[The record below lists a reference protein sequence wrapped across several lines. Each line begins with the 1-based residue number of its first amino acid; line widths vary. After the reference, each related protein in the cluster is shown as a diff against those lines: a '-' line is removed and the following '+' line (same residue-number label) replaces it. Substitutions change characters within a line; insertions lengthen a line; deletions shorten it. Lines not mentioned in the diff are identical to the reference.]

1 MKLIAPI
8 IPKKQ
13 TKLAMT
19 SARLYMFHVFI
30 KAGRSTMTF
39 QKVNAQPTKNITR
52 KMNGMNFMF
61 RRVT

>member
-13 TKLAMT
+13 IMLDMT
-19 SARLYMFHVFI
+19 SARLYVFHVFI

>member
-1 MKLIAPI
+1 
-8 IPKKQ
+8 
-13 TKLAMT
+13 
-19 SARLYMFHVFI
+19 
-30 KAGRSTMTF
+30 MTF